1 MHVQQASCT
10 ISVDEPAASAGTYS
24 LNDSHQSATQRLDV
38 TGVNATLTVQA
49 APTLTK
55 AFGAA
60 NVGLGQTTT
69 LAFSIANTGANAVNS
84 SGLSFTD
91 TLPAGLTIANPP
103 AVTSATCGTPTFT
116 RSEERRAGKEC
127 TVRVT
132 ADHTRTIT
140 HTMRGT
146 TLGAKGNGEA
156 QIPVI

>member
-69 LAFSIANTGANAVNS
+69 LVFSIANKGASAAYRAA
-84 SGLSFTD
+84 LSFTVVS
-91 TLPAGLTIANPP
+91 PAGITIANPP
-103 AVTSATCGTPTFT
+103 AVPNATCLLPTFT
-116 RSEERRAGKEC
+116 PAERHQPFTDTSGR
-127 TVRVT
+127 
-132 ADHTRTIT
+132 
-140 HTMRGT
+140 
-146 TLGAKGNGEA
+146 
-156 QIPVI
+156 